1 MKRPMGVPRGART
14 TDKTRDFRGI
24 AQKPRISPCQP
35 VNSSCPLET
44 GSALSISQNVIQDFF

>member
-1 MKRPMGVPRGART
+1 MGVPRGART